1 MKTLETERLIMRAW
15 SMDDAKALYEY
26 AKHPDVG
33 PPAGWKPHQDIEE
46 SRRVLKEI
54 LLPVEAWAVVYKK
67 TGEVIGNI
75 ALEPDRIRP
84 DILSKELGYGLKR
97 EWWGKGIIAEASKE
111 VIRYGFEDLKLEVI
125 SVHTSETNK
134 RSQGVIK
141 KCGFKYEGLLR
152 NTYRIYTGE
161 KRNSLVFSLLKE
173 EWGK

>member
-1 MKTLETERLIMRAW
+1 
-15 SMDDAKALYEY
+15 
-26 AKHPDVG
+26 
-33 PPAGWKPHQDIEE
+33 
-46 SRRVLKEI
+46 
-54 LLPVEAWAVVYKK
+54 
-67 TGEVIGNI
+67 
-75 ALEPDRIRP
+75 
-84 DILSKELGYGLKR
+84 
-97 EWWGKGIIAEASKE
+97 EASKE

-141 KCGFKYEGLLR
+141 KCRFKYEGLLR